1 MAFSNPQY
9 EIRDPQLTHW
19 YAIYTQSRHEQK
31 VYKHLIKKEIETFLP
46 LIEQWSR
53 RKDRRKRISLPLFPG
68 YLFVRALLNA
78 YTHLEIL
85 KTDSVVRIL
94 GNDGKPI
101 PIPDEQIFAIKALIK
116 SGMAVT
122 PCAYLK
128 EGMKVRVV
136 NGPLIGVEGILLKIQ
151 PQKHRLVLSVDLLK
165 EAVSAEIDELDVE
178 PILL

>member
-1 MAFSNPQY
+1 M
-9 EIRDPQLTHW
+9 
-19 YAIYTQSRHEQK
+19 
-31 VYKHLIKKEIETFLP
+31 YKQLIKKEIETFLP

-53 RKDRRKRISLPLFPG
+53 RKDRRKRISLPLFAG
-68 YLFVRALLNA
+68 YLFVRTLMDA

-94 GNDGKPI
+94 GSNGKPI
-101 PIPDEQIFAIKALIK
+101 PIPDGQIFAIKALTK

-122 PCAYLK
+122 PCAYLR

-136 NGPLIGVEGILLKIQ
+136 NGPLIGVEGILLKTQ
-151 PQKHRLVLSVDLLK
+151 PKKHRLVLSVDLLK
-165 EAVSAEIDELDVE
+165 ESVSVEIDELDVE

>member
-1 MAFSNPQY
+1 
-9 EIRDPQLTHW
+9 
-19 YAIYTQSRHEQK
+19 
-31 VYKHLIKKEIETFLP
+31 VYKHFIKKEIETFLP
-46 LIEQWSR
+46 LIERWSH

-68 YLFVRALLNA
+68 YLFARTPMDAHA
-78 YTHLEIL
+78 HLEIL

-101 PIPDEQIFAIKALIK
+101 PIPDEQIFAIRVLIK

-128 EGMKVRVV
+128 EGMKVQVV
-136 NGPLIGVEGILLKIQ
+136 NGPLIGVEGILLKTQ

-165 EAVSAEIDELDVE
+165 ESVSVEIDEVDVE
-178 PILL
+178 PIHL